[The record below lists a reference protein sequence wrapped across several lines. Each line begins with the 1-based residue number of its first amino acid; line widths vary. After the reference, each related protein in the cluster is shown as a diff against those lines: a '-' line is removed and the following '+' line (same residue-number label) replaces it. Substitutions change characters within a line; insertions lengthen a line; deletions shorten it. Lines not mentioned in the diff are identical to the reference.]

1 MTPDTLALALN
12 DLHHTTRTRLE
23 ALAVEWLGFG
33 PWDREL
39 AKEYARPWSREPPMW
54 DTLPIG
60 IGAGFDLGVRLVADS
75 FGTHPASVH
84 DYLISGV
91 WDVARYGPQDTPV
104 DKLRAILVD
113 LGRNG

>member
-1 MTPDTLALALN
+1 MNAGTLALPLN
-12 DLHHTTRTRLE
+12 DLHHTTRARLE
-23 ALAVEWLGFG
+23 TLAVEWLGFD
-33 PWDREL
+33 PWDSDLSKRISS
-39 AKEYARPWSREPPMW
+39 PWNPGPPMW